1 MAANRMLIGI
11 DVGGTFTD
19 AVVLDAEGKVVMAF
33 KLLSTPADPGTAVV
47 AALQRIDAEIG
58 VRGALVCHGT
68 TVGTNTLIER
78 KGAKVGL
85 LASAGFTDVIELRRQ
100 NRPTLYDLAVRVSA
114 PLVPRELRFRVSERM
129 DAAGQVVIPLQ
140 GLAELVRQLRGAGIE
155 SVAIA
160 FLHSYANPIHEQQV
174 LHALEQAL
182 PAIFVTASS
191 DVCPEFREFERT
203 STAVVNAYIGP
214 AVGHYIRGI
223 AAEARAM
230 GVRDLM
236 IVKSNG
242 GLTSPEN
249 AARYPVHLI
258 ESGPA
263 AGMIA
268 TAAYARALG
277 RENVIAFDM
286 GGTTAKVGVVQNF
299 SPKVTDEFLA
309 DQLVNGRNVG
319 GYPIRSAV
327 LDIIEIGAGGGS
339 IAWIDAGGVLKV
351 GPHSAGAN
359 PGPAC
364 YALGGQ
370 TPTVTDA
377 HAVIGTLSEKT
388 FEGSGVMFRRE
399 YAVKAIETHIAAP
412 MGWSVAR
419 AAHSIIEIAV
429 VNMTEMVRLAT
440 VRRGLDPREFSLL
453 ASGGAGPL
461 HAAWVGLEAGTKEV
475 IVPPFPGM
483 FSAYGAVLG
492 EVRHDLSQTLLR
504 AVHALQPQ
512 VLDAAFA
519 RLKEKAES
527 LLAKEPGGAAQA
539 TFTRFAHLR
548 FTGQLFELRVALGA
562 LHEPMPAT
570 AELERRFRT
579 LYLSEFGFDLTESSV
594 QLVNLHLVASL
605 PTGGATGI
613 FSREMQ
619 HRATARPYRV
629 QTYLRADGCEE
640 PLPVY
645 RTSECIGA
653 ELAGP
658 LLIEHSGSTVW
669 VRDGQRAAIGPDGG
683 VVFRNQS
690 ERVTNTAI
698 NCAAATSILDE
709 DPVTFEVVK
718 SALYAI
724 CAEMKSVIMRTSFS
738 PLLSLSADLS
748 CVVLDRECNVI
759 AQGVDIPVHLGAA
772 RFTALSAVRAFPQE
786 GWRERDAVLLNDPYE
801 GGTHLPDM
809 SLMTPVFAGGT
820 LIGFTLSRIHWPDIG
835 GIAAGSS
842 SVCDEIIKEGLR
854 VPPVKIIEAGVLR
867 EDVLRLILANVRVPS
882 DRRGDF
888 QAALAGH
895 ARATE
900 RIREL
905 CERYGVG
912 VVTRVMADTLSYS
925 RRLVAARL
933 DELPDADVSNEETLD
948 GDGIDAEAAPLVKVR
963 IRKIGTAL
971 SFDFTGSSPCVRGP
985 INAPIP
991 VTSAAVYYTLL
1002 SLVGGD
1008 IAPNSGVYAGVEIIA
1023 PQGSVVHAMYPAPV
1037 VAANTE
1043 TANRMVDILMGAL
1056 AKAYPDRVAA
1066 GGYGSAC
1073 VYTFGGFDPVR
1084 KRQFVHYETIGG
1096 GMGATASG
1104 DGPSGLRVHMGNTM
1118 NLPMEGVEAALPVRF
1133 LNYEIVPESAGGG
1146 LHRGGGGVR
1155 KTFET
1160 LIDGIEA
1167 SVLGE
1172 RTRTAAHGVAGGEKG
1187 GLARFRLIGKTEE
1200 RELAAKSGPH
1210 VLARG
1215 DRLEMVTAGG
1225 GGWGAAGKVSK
1236 PEG

>member
-1 MAANRMLIGI
+1 MLIGI

-19 AVVLDAEGKVVMAF
+19 AVVLDAAGSKVLLAF
-33 KLLSTPADPGTAVV
+33 KLLSTQSDPGTAVIT
-47 AALQRIDAEIG
+47 ALRRIDGEIG
-58 VRGALVCHGT
+58 VRDALVCHGT
-68 TVGTNTLIER
+68 TVGTNILIEK
-78 KGAKVGL
+78 KGARVGL
-85 LASAGFTDVIELRRQ
+85 VASAGFTDVIELRRQ
-100 NRPTLYDLAVRVSA
+100 NRPTLYDLSVRVSE
-114 PLVPRELRFRVSERM
+114 PLVPRQLRFGVSERM
-129 DAAGQVVIPLQ
+129 DAAGQVVKPLED
-140 GLAELVRQLRGAGIE
+140 LAELAGRLRGAGIE
-155 SVAIA
+155 SVAVA
-160 FLHSYANPIHEQQV
+160 FLHSYANPAHEQQV
-174 LHALEQAL
+174 VRALEQAL
-182 PAIFVTASS
+182 PGAFVTASS

-214 AVGHYIRGI
+214 AVGRYIRAI
-223 AAEARAM
+223 AAEARGM
-230 GVRDLM
+230 GVQDLM

-268 TAAYARALG
+268 TAAYARATG
-277 RENVIAFDM
+277 RKHVIAFDM
-286 GGTTAKVGVVQNF
+286 GGTTAKVGVVQDY

-351 GPHSAGAN
+351 GPHSAGAS
-359 PGPAC
+359 PGPAS
-364 YALGGQ
+364 YACGGML
-370 TPTVTDA
+370 PTVTDA
-377 HAVIGTLSEKT
+377 HAVIGTLSQET
-388 FEGSGVMFRRE
+388 FAGSGVSFRRE
-399 YAVKAIETHIAAP
+399 HAVQAIAVHIAQP

-419 AAHSIIEIAV
+419 AAHSIIELAV
-429 VNMTEMVRLAT
+429 ANMTEMVRLAT
-440 VRRGLDPREFSLL
+440 VRRGLDPRAFSLL

-461 HAAWVGLEAGTKEV
+461 HAAWVGAEAGTKEV

-483 FSAYGAVLG
+483 FSALGAVLG
-492 EVRHDLSQTLLR
+492 EVRHDLSQTLLC
-504 AVHALQPQ
+504 AVRELRPEAL
-512 VLDAAFA
+512 AGAFA
-519 RLKEKAES
+519 RLKEKADA
-527 LLAKEPGGAAQA
+527 LLAQEPQGIGQPA
-539 TFTRFAHLR
+539 FIRFAHLR
-548 FTGQLFELRVALGA
+548 FAGQLFELRVPLGA
-562 LHEPMPAT
+562 LHEIMPAP
-570 AELERRFRT
+570 AELERAFRA
-579 LYLSEFGFDLTESSV
+579 LYLSEFGFDLTQSAV

-605 PTGGATGI
+605 PMGGAAAGI
-613 FSREMQ
+613 FLGAKTSS
-619 HRATARPYRV
+619 AAARPYRL
-629 QTYLRADGCEE
+629 QTYLRADGGEVD
-640 PLPVY
+640 LPVY
-645 RTSECIGA
+645 RTAECIGA
-653 ELAGP
+653 ELTGP

-669 VRDGQRAAIGPDGG
+669 VRDGQRARIGADGG
-683 VVFRNQS
+683 VVFQ
-690 ERVTNTAI
+690 I
-698 NCAAATSILDE
+698 QGGCKPDAAANPARASSILDQ

-748 CVVLDRECNVI
+748 CVVLDRDCNVI

-772 RFTALSAVRAFPQE
+772 RFTAQAAVRAFPQG
-786 GWRERDAVLLNDPYE
+786 GWREKDAVLLNDPYE

-809 SLMTPVFAGGT
+809 SLLTPVFADAT
-820 LIGFTLSRIHWPDIG
+820 LIGFVLSRIHWPDIG

-867 EDVLRLILANVRVPS
+867 EDVLRLILANVRVPA

-900 RIREL
+900 RMREL
-905 CERYGVG
+905 CERYGNA
-912 VVTRVMADTLSYS
+912 VVTAVMADTLDYS

-933 DELPDADVSNEETLD
+933 TELPDADVSNEETLD
-948 GDGIDAEAAPLVKVR
+948 GDGIDADAAPVVKVR
-963 IRKIGTAL
+963 IRKVGATM

-991 VTSAAVYYTLL
+991 ITSAAVYYTLL
-1002 SLVGGD
+1002 SFVGGD
-1008 IAPNSGVYAGVEIIA
+1008 IAPNSGVYSGIEIIA
-1023 PQGSVVHAMYPAPV
+1023 PEGSVVHATYPAPV

-1066 GGYGSAC
+1066 GAYGSAC

-1084 KRQFVHYETIGG
+1084 KRAFVHYETIGG
-1096 GMGATASG
+1096 GMGATAAG
-1104 DGPSGLRVHMGNTM
+1104 DGPGGLRVHMGNTM
-1118 NLPMEGVEAALPVRF
+1118 NLPMEGIEAALPVQF
-1133 LNYEIVPESAGGG
+1133 VNYELLPESAGRG
-1146 LHRGGGGVR
+1146 LHQGGGGVR

-1172 RTRTAAHGVAGGEKG
+1172 RTRTPAHGVAGGGEG
-1187 GLARFRLIGKTEE
+1187 GLARFRLIARAGTC
-1200 RELAAKSGPH
+1200 ELAAKSGPH
-1210 VLARG
+1210 VLAKG
-1215 DRLEMVTAGG
+1215 DRLEMMTAGG
-1225 GGWGAAGKVSK
+1225 GGWGLPPGTENK
-1236 PEG
+1236 ED